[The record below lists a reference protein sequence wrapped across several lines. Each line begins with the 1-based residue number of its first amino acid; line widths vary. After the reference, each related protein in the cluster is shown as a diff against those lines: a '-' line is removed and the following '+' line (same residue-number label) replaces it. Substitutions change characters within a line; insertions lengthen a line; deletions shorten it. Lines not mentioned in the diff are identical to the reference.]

1 MPTTVD
7 DITDILKGGEYCKER
22 MRKCEA
28 NAEKAREMGDLLL
41 VAKFEGHLF
50 AWTELLQK
58 YMHESFNQGKTTDD
72 LLKADGITL
81 RKARGRNARSKGA
94 DDTPEPRAMGHEP
107 DASGV
112 GVEEHGFLAE
122 AHPALAVA
130 PAPHQLRPPVGEVGD
145 ALGEGSAQG
154 ADDPESPDPDSC

>member
-1 MPTTVD
+1 
-7 DITDILKGGEYCKER
+7 

-72 LLKADGITL
+72 LLKSDGINV
-81 RKARGRNARSKGA
+81 RKTRGRNARSKGA
-94 DDTPEPRAMGHEP
+94 DDTPESRAVGDEP
-107 DASGV
+107 HPSGV
-112 GVEEHGFLAE
+112 GVEEHGRVATEDIAF
-122 AHPALAVA
+122 AVA
-130 PAPHQLRPPVGEVGD
+130 PASHKLRPPVGQVGD

-154 ADDPESPDPDSC
+154 PDDAEGPDSDSG